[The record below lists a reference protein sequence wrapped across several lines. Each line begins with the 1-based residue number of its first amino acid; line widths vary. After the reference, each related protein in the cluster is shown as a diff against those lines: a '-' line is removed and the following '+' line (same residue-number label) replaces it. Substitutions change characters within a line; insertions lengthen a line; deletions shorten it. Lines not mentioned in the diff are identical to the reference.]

1 MSGKRYP
8 EEFKIEAVKQ
18 VIDRG
23 HSVSSVATRL
33 DITTHSLYA
42 WIKKYGPDSSTNKEQ
57 SDAQAE
63 IRRLQKELKRVT
75 DERDNIKKSRGVLR
89 KAVRLRYAFIRDNS
103 LCWPVRLL
111 CRVLDVHPSGFYAW
125 FKQPYSQ
132 RHQIDLRL
140 TGQIKQFW
148 LESGCVYGY
157 RKIHLDL
164 RDSGQQCGVNRVW
177 RLMNRA
183 GIKAQVGYRSPRA
196 HKGEVSIV
204 SPNRL
209 QRQFNPDAPDE
220 RWVTDITYIRTHE
233 GWLYLAVVVDLF
245 SRKIIGWSMQSR
257 MTKDIVLNALLMA
270 IWRRNPLKQV
280 MVHSDQG
287 SQYTSHEWQSF
298 LKSHGLEGS
307 MSRRGNCH
315 DNAVAESFFQLLK
328 RERIKKKI
336 YGTREEARSDIFDYI
351 EMFYNSK
358 RRHGSSNQMSPTE
371 YENQYYQRLRSVQ
384 IIRGDSVNIFH
395 FSCR

>member
-75 DERDNIKKSRGVLR
+75 DERDIFKKSRGVLR
-89 KAVRLRYAFIRDNS
+89 KAVRLRYTFIRDNS
-103 LCWPVRLL
+103 RCWPVRLL

-132 RHQIDLRL
+132 RHQVDLRL

-196 HKGEVSIV
+196 RKGEASIV

-209 QRQFNPDAPDE
+209 QRQFNPDAPDK

-270 IWRRNPLKQV
+270 VWRRNPQKQV
-280 MVHSDQG
+280 LVHSDQG

-371 YENQYYQRLRSVQ
+371 YENQYYQRLGSV
-384 IIRGDSVNIFH
+384 
-395 FSCR
+395 

>member
-1 MSGKRYP
+1 
-8 EEFKIEAVKQ
+8 
-18 VIDRG
+18 
-23 HSVSSVATRL
+23 
-33 DITTHSLYA
+33 
-42 WIKKYGPDSSTNKEQ
+42 
-57 SDAQAE
+57 
-63 IRRLQKELKRVT
+63 
-75 DERDNIKKSRGVLR
+75 LR
-89 KAVRLRYAFIRDNS
+89 KAVRLRYAFIRDNTC
-103 LCWPVRLL
+103 CWPVRLL

-125 FKQPYSQ
+125 LQQPHSQ
-132 RHQIDLRL
+132 RHQTDLRL
-140 TGQIKQFW
+140 TGKIKQFW

-164 RDSGQQCGVNRVW
+164 RDTGQQCGVNRVW
-177 RLMNRA
+177 RLMKRA

-196 HKGEVSIV
+196 RKGEACIV

-270 IWRRNPLKQV
+270 VWRRNPQKQV
-280 MVHSDQG
+280 LVHSDQG

-358 RRHGSSNQMSPTE
+358 RRHGSSDQMPPTE
-371 YENQYYQRLRSVQ
+371 YENQYYQRLRSV
-384 IIRGDSVNIFH
+384 
-395 FSCR
+395 

>member
-1 MSGKRYP
+1 MKKRNFSA
-8 EEFKIEAVKQ
+8 EFKRESAQLVVDQNYTVADAAKAMDVGLSTMTRWVKQ
-18 VIDRG
+18 LRDERQGKIPKA
-23 HSVSSVATRL
+23 SP
-33 DITTHSLYA
+33 IT
-42 WIKKYGPDSSTNKEQ
+42 PEQ
-57 SDAQAE
+57 IE
-63 IRRLQKELKRVT
+63 IRELRKKLQRIEMENEILK
-75 DERDNIKKSRGVLR
+75 KPRGVLR
-89 KAVRLRYAFIRDNS
+89 KTVRLRYAFIRDNAR
-103 LCWPVRLL
+103 CWPVRLL

-125 FKQPYSQ
+125 LQQPHSQ
-132 RHQIDLRL
+132 RHRADLRL

-177 RLMNRA
+177 RLMKRV

-196 HKGEVSIV
+196 RKGEASIV

-270 IWRRNPLKQV
+270 VWRRNPQKQV
-280 MVHSDQG
+280 LVHSDQG

-358 RRHGSSNQMSPTE
+358 RRHGSSDQMSPTE
-371 YENQYYQRLRSVQ
+371 YENQYYQRLGSV
-384 IIRGDSVNIFH
+384 
-395 FSCR
+395 

>member
-18 VIDRG
+18 VVDRG
-23 HSVSSVATRL
+23 YSVSSVATRL
-33 DITTHSLYA
+33 DITTHTLYA

-63 IRRLQKELKRVT
+63 ILRLQKELKRVT
-75 DERDNIKKSRGVLR
+75 DERDIFKKSRGVLR
-89 KAVRLRYAFIRDNS
+89 KAVRLRYAFIRDNTR
-103 LCWPVRLL
+103 CWPVRLL

-125 FKQPYSQ
+125 LQQPHSQ
-132 RHQIDLRL
+132 REQANQML

-164 RDSGQQCGVNRVW
+164 RDTGQQCGVNRVW
-177 RLMNRA
+177 RLMKRA

-196 HKGEVSIV
+196 RKGEDSIV
-204 SPNRL
+204 APDRL

-245 SRKIIGWSMQSR
+245 SRKVIGWSMQPR
-257 MTKDIVLNALLMA
+257 MTKEIVLNALLMA
-270 IWRRNPLKQV
+270 LWRRNPQKAVL
-280 MVHSDQG
+280 VHSDQG
-287 SQYTSHEWQSF
+287 SQYTSYEWQSF

-358 RRHGSSNQMSPTE
+358 RRHGSSDKMPPTE
-371 YENQYYQRLRSVQ
+371 YENRYYRRLES
-384 IIRGDSVNIFH
+384 I
-395 FSCR
+395 

>member
-1 MSGKRYP
+1 MSSKRYP

-18 VIDRG
+18 VVDRG
-23 HSVSSVATRL
+23 YSVASVATRL

-57 SDAQAE
+57 SDVQAE

-75 DERDNIKKSRGVLR
+75 DERDIFKKSRGVLR
-89 KAVRLRYAFIRDNS
+89 KAVRLRYAFIRDNTC
-103 LCWPVRLL
+103 CWPVRLL

-125 FKQPYSQ
+125 LQQPHSQ
-132 RHQIDLRL
+132 RHQADLRL

-177 RLMNRA
+177 RLMKRV

-196 HKGEVSIV
+196 RKGEASIV

-270 IWRRNPLKQV
+270 VWRRNPQKQV
-280 MVHSDQG
+280 LVHSDQG

-358 RRHGSSNQMSPTE
+358 RRHGSSDQISPTE
-371 YENQYYQRLRSVQ
+371 YENQYYQRLGR
-384 IIRGDSVNIFH
+384 
-395 FSCR
+395 

>member
-18 VIDRG
+18 VVDRG
-23 HSVSSVATRL
+23 YSVSSVATRL
-33 DITTHSLYA
+33 DITTHTLYA

-63 IRRLQKELKRVT
+63 ILRLQKELKRVT
-75 DERDNIKKSRGVLR
+75 DERDIFKKSRGVLR
-89 KAVRLRYAFIRDNS
+89 KAVRLRYAFIRDNTR
-103 LCWPVRLL
+103 CWPVRLL

-125 FKQPYSQ
+125 LQQPHSQ
-132 RHQIDLRL
+132 REQANQML

-164 RDSGQQCGVNRVW
+164 RDTGQQCGVNRVW
-177 RLMNRA
+177 RLMKRA
-183 GIKAQVGYRSPRA
+183 GIKALVGYRSPRA
-196 HKGEVSIV
+196 RKGEDSIV
-204 SPNRL
+204 APDRL
-209 QRQFNPDAPDE
+209 RRQFNPDAPDE

-245 SRKIIGWSMQSR
+245 SRKVIGWSMQSR
-257 MTKDIVLNALLMA
+257 MTKEIVLNALLMA
-270 IWRRNPLKQV
+270 LWRRNPQKAVL
-280 MVHSDQG
+280 VHSDQG
-287 SQYTSHEWQSF
+287 SQYTSYEWQSF

-358 RRHGSSNQMSPTE
+358 RRHGSSDKMPPTE
-371 YENQYYQRLRSVQ
+371 YENRYYRRLES
-384 IIRGDSVNIFH
+384 I
-395 FSCR
+395 

>member
-8 EEFKIEAVKQ
+8 EEFKTEAVKQ
-18 VIDRG
+18 VVDRG
-23 HSVSSVATRL
+23 YSVSSVATRL

-63 IRRLQKELKRVT
+63 ILRLQKELKRVT
-75 DERDNIKKSRGVLR
+75 DERDIFKKSRGVLR
-89 KAVRLRYAFIRDNS
+89 KAVRLRYAFIRDNTH
-103 LCWPVRLL
+103 CWPVRLL

-125 FKQPYSQ
+125 LQQPHSQ
-132 RHQIDLRL
+132 REQANQML

-164 RDSGQQCGVNRVW
+164 RDTGQQCGVNRVW
-177 RLMNRA
+177 RLMKRA

-196 HKGEVSIV
+196 RKGEDSIV
-204 SPNRL
+204 APDRL

-245 SRKIIGWSMQSR
+245 SRKVIGWSMQPR
-257 MTKDIVLNALLMA
+257 MTKEIVLNALLMA
-270 IWRRNPLKQV
+270 LWRRNPQKAVL
-280 MVHSDQG
+280 VHSDQV
-287 SQYTSHEWQSF
+287 SQYTSYEWQSF

-358 RRHGSSNQMSPTE
+358 RRHGSSDKMPPTE
-371 YENQYYQRLRSVQ
+371 YEKRYYRRLESV
-384 IIRGDSVNIFH
+384 
-395 FSCR
+395 

>member
-8 EEFKIEAVKQ
+8 EEFKIEAAKQ
-18 VIDRG
+18 VIGRG
-23 HSVSSVATRL
+23 HSVSSVATCL

-75 DERDNIKKSRGVLR
+75 DERDIFKKSRGVLR

-103 LCWPVRLL
+103 RCWPVRLL
-111 CRVLDVHPSGFYAW
+111 CRLLDVHPSGFYAW

-132 RHQIDLRL
+132 RHQVDLRL

-196 HKGEVSIV
+196 HKGEISIV

-257 MTKDIVLNALLMA
+257 MTKDIVMNALLMA

-280 MVHSDQG
+280 LVHSDQG

-371 YENQYYQRLRSVQ
+371 YENQYYQRLRSV
-384 IIRGDSVNIFH
+384 
-395 FSCR
+395 

>member
-18 VIDRG
+18 VVDRG
-23 HSVSSVATRL
+23 YSVSSVATRL

-63 IRRLQKELKRVT
+63 ILRLQKELKRVT
-75 DERDNIKKSRGVLR
+75 DERDIFKKSRGVLR
-89 KAVRLRYAFIRDNS
+89 KAVRLRYAFIRDNTR
-103 LCWPVRLL
+103 CWPVRLL

-125 FKQPYSQ
+125 LQQPHSQ
-132 RHQIDLRL
+132 REQANQML

-164 RDSGQQCGVNRVW
+164 RNTGQQCGVNRVW
-177 RLMNRA
+177 RLMKRA

-196 HKGEVSIV
+196 RKGEDSIV
-204 SPNRL
+204 APDRL

-245 SRKIIGWSMQSR
+245 SRKVIGWSMQPR
-257 MTKDIVLNALLMA
+257 MTKEIVLNALLMA
-270 IWRRNPLKQV
+270 LWRRNPQKAVL
-280 MVHSDQG
+280 VHSDQG
-287 SQYTSHEWQSF
+287 SQYTSYEWQSF

-358 RRHGSSNQMSPTE
+358 RRHGSSDKMPPTE
-371 YENQYYQRLRSVQ
+371 YENRYYRRLESV
-384 IIRGDSVNIFH
+384 
-395 FSCR
+395 

>member
-75 DERDNIKKSRGVLR
+75 DERDIFKKSRCVLR

-103 LCWPVRLL
+103 RCWPVRLL

-132 RHQIDLRL
+132 RHQVDLRL

-196 HKGEVSIV
+196 RKGEASIV

-209 QRQFNPDAPDE
+209 QRQFNPDAPDK
-220 RWVTDITYIRTHE
+220 RWVTDITYVRTHE
-233 GWLYLAVVVDLF
+233 GRLYLAVVVDLF

-270 IWRRNPLKQV
+270 VWRRNPQKQV
-280 MVHSDQG
+280 LVHSDQG

-298 LKSHGLEGS
+298 LKAHGLEGS

-371 YENQYYQRLRSVQ
+371 YEKQYYQRLGSV
-384 IIRGDSVNIFH
+384 
-395 FSCR
+395 

>member
-18 VIDRG
+18 VVDRG
-23 HSVSSVATRL
+23 YSVASVATRL

-42 WIKKYGPDSSTNKEQ
+42 WIKKYGSDSSTNKEE

-75 DERDNIKKSRGVLR
+75 DERDIFKKSRGVLR
-89 KAVRLRYAFIRDNS
+89 KAVRLRYAFIRDNTC
-103 LCWPVRLL
+103 CWPVRLL

-125 FKQPYSQ
+125 LQQPHSQ
-132 RHQIDLRL
+132 RHQADLRL

-177 RLMNRA
+177 RLMKRV

-196 HKGEVSIV
+196 RKGEASIV

-270 IWRRNPLKQV
+270 VWRRNPQKQV
-280 MVHSDQG
+280 LVHSDQG

-358 RRHGSSNQMSPTE
+358 RRHGSSDQMSPTE
-371 YENQYYQRLRSVQ
+371 YENQYYQRLGSV
-384 IIRGDSVNIFH
+384 
-395 FSCR
+395 

>member
-42 WIKKYGPDSSTNKEQ
+42 WIKKYGPESSTHKEQ
-57 SDAQAE
+57 SDAQSE

-75 DERDNIKKSRGVLR
+75 DERDIFKKSRGVLR
-89 KAVRLRYAFIRDNS
+89 KAVRLRYAFIRDNTC
-103 LCWPVRLL
+103 CWPVRLL
-111 CRVLDVHPSGFYAW
+111 CRVLDVHPSGFYSW
-125 FKQPYSQ
+125 LQQPHSQ
-132 RHQIDLRL
+132 RHQADLRL
-140 TGQIKQFW
+140 AGQIKQFW

-177 RLMNRA
+177 RLMKRV

-196 HKGEVSIV
+196 RKGEASIV

-270 IWRRNPLKQV
+270 VWRRNPQKQV
-280 MVHSDQG
+280 LVHSDQG

-358 RRHGSSNQMSPTE
+358 RRHGSSDQMSPTE
-371 YENQYYQRLRSVQ
+371 YENQYYQRLRSV
-384 IIRGDSVNIFH
+384 
-395 FSCR
+395 

>member
-8 EEFKIEAVKQ
+8 EEFKTEAVKQ
-18 VIDRG
+18 VVDRG
-23 HSVSSVATRL
+23 YSVASVATRL

-42 WIKKYGPDSSTNKEQ
+42 WIKKYGPDSSANKEQ

-75 DERDNIKKSRGVLR
+75 DERDIFKKSRGVLR

-103 LCWPVRLL
+103 CCWPVRLL

-125 FKQPYSQ
+125 LQQPHSQ
-132 RHQIDLRL
+132 RHQADLRL

-177 RLMNRA
+177 RLMKRV

-196 HKGEVSIV
+196 RKGEASIV

-270 IWRRNPLKQV
+270 VWRRNPQKQV
-280 MVHSDQG
+280 LVHSDQG

-358 RRHGSSNQMSPTE
+358 RRHGSSDQMSPTE
-371 YENQYYQRLRSVQ
+371 YENQYYQRLGSV
-384 IIRGDSVNIFH
+384 
-395 FSCR
+395 

>member
-42 WIKKYGPDSSTNKEQ
+42 WIKKYGPDSSTNKDQ

-75 DERDNIKKSRGVLR
+75 DERDIFKKSRGVLR

-132 RHQIDLRL
+132 RHQVDLRL

-183 GIKAQVGYRSPRA
+183 GIKAQVGFRSPRA
-196 HKGEVSIV
+196 HKGEISIV

-280 MVHSDQG
+280 LVHSDQG

-371 YENQYYQRLRSVQ
+371 YENQYYQRLRSV
-384 IIRGDSVNIFH
+384 
-395 FSCR
+395 

>member
-8 EEFKIEAVKQ
+8 EEFKTEAVKQ
-18 VIDRG
+18 VVDRG
-23 HSVSSVATRL
+23 YSVASVATRL

-42 WIKKYGPDSSTNKEQ
+42 WIKKYGPDSSANKEQ

-75 DERDNIKKSRGVLR
+75 DERDIFKKSRGVLR
-89 KAVRLRYAFIRDNS
+89 KAVRLRYAFIRDNTC
-103 LCWPVRLL
+103 CWPVRLL

-125 FKQPYSQ
+125 LQQPHSQ
-132 RHQIDLRL
+132 RHQADLRL

-177 RLMNRA
+177 RLMKRV

-196 HKGEVSIV
+196 RKGEASIV

-209 QRQFNPDAPDE
+209 QRQFNPDAPDK

-270 IWRRNPLKQV
+270 IWRRNPQKQV
-280 MVHSDQG
+280 LVHSDQG

-328 RERIKKKI
+328 RERIKKKS

-358 RRHGSSNQMSPTE
+358 RRHGSSDQMSPTE
-371 YENQYYQRLRSVQ
+371 YENQYYQRLGSV
-384 IIRGDSVNIFH
+384 
-395 FSCR
+395 

>member
-75 DERDNIKKSRGVLR
+75 DERDIFKKSRGVLR
-89 KAVRLRYAFIRDNS
+89 KAVRLRYTFIRDNS
-103 LCWPVRLL
+103 RCWPVRLL

-132 RHQIDLRL
+132 RHQVDLRL
-140 TGQIKQFW
+140 TGQIKPFW

-196 HKGEVSIV
+196 RKGEASIV

-209 QRQFNPDAPDE
+209 QRQFNPDAPDK

-270 IWRRNPLKQV
+270 VWRRNPQKQV
-280 MVHSDQG
+280 LVHSDQG

-371 YENQYYQRLRSVQ
+371 YENQYYQRLGSV
-384 IIRGDSVNIFH
+384 
-395 FSCR
+395 

>member
-1 MSGKRYP
+1 MSSKRYP

-18 VIDRG
+18 VVDRG
-23 HSVSSVATRL
+23 YSVASVATRL

-57 SDAQAE
+57 SDVQAE

-75 DERDNIKKSRGVLR
+75 DERDIFKKSRGVLR
-89 KAVRLRYAFIRDNS
+89 KAVRLRYAFIRDNTC
-103 LCWPVRLL
+103 CWPVRLL
-111 CRVLDVHPSGFYAW
+111 CRVLDVHSSGFYAW
-125 FKQPYSQ
+125 LQQPHSQ
-132 RHQIDLRL
+132 RHQADLRL

-177 RLMNRA
+177 RLMKRV

-196 HKGEVSIV
+196 RKGEASIV

-209 QRQFNPDAPDE
+209 QRQFNPDAPNE

-257 MTKDIVLNALLMA
+257 MAKDIVLNALLMA
-270 IWRRNPLKQV
+270 VWRRNPQKQV
-280 MVHSDQG
+280 LVHSDQG

-358 RRHGSSNQMSPTE
+358 RRHGSSDQISPTE
-371 YENQYYQRLRSVQ
+371 YENQYYQRLGSV
-384 IIRGDSVNIFH
+384 
-395 FSCR
+395 

>member
-18 VIDRG
+18 VVDRG
-23 HSVSSVATRL
+23 YSVSSVATRL

-75 DERDNIKKSRGVLR
+75 DERDIFKKSRGVLR

-103 LCWPVRLL
+103 CCWPVRLL

-125 FKQPYSQ
+125 LQQPHSQ
-132 RHQIDLRL
+132 RHQADLRL

-177 RLMNRA
+177 RLMKRA

-196 HKGEVSIV
+196 RKGEASIV

-270 IWRRNPLKQV
+270 VWRRNPQKQV
-280 MVHSDQG
+280 LVHSDQG

-358 RRHGSSNQMSPTE
+358 RRHGSSDQMPPTE
-371 YENQYYQRLRSVQ
+371 YENQYYRRLRSV
-384 IIRGDSVNIFH
+384 
-395 FSCR
+395 

>member
-8 EEFKIEAVKQ
+8 EEFKTEAVKQ
-18 VIDRG
+18 VVDRG
-23 HSVSSVATRL
+23 YSVASVATRL

-75 DERDNIKKSRGVLR
+75 DERDILKKPRGVLR
-89 KAVRLRYAFIRDNS
+89 KAVRLRYAFIRDNTC
-103 LCWPVRLL
+103 CWPVRLL

-125 FKQPYSQ
+125 LQQPHSQ
-132 RHQIDLRL
+132 RHQADLRL

-177 RLMNRA
+177 RLMKRV

-196 HKGEVSIV
+196 RKGEASIV

-270 IWRRNPLKQV
+270 VWRRNPQKQV
-280 MVHSDQG
+280 LVHSDQG

-358 RRHGSSNQMSPTE
+358 RRHGSSDHMSPTE
-371 YENQYYQRLRSVQ
+371 YENQYYQRLGSV
-384 IIRGDSVNIFH
+384 
-395 FSCR
+395 

>member
-18 VIDRG
+18 VVDRG
-23 HSVSSVATRL
+23 YSVASVATRL
-33 DITTHSLYA
+33 DITTHSLYS

-75 DERDNIKKSRGVLR
+75 DERDIFKKSRGVLR
-89 KAVRLRYAFIRDNS
+89 KAVRLRYAFIRDNTC
-103 LCWPVRLL
+103 CWPVRLL

-125 FKQPYSQ
+125 LQQPHSQ
-132 RHQIDLRL
+132 RHQADLRL

-177 RLMNRA
+177 RLMKRI

-196 HKGEVSIV
+196 RKGEASIV

-270 IWRRNPLKQV
+270 VWRRNPQKQV
-280 MVHSDQG
+280 LVHSDQG

-358 RRHGSSNQMSPTE
+358 RRHGSSEQMSPTE
-371 YENQYYQRLRSVQ
+371 YENQYYQRLGSV
-384 IIRGDSVNIFH
+384 
-395 FSCR
+395 